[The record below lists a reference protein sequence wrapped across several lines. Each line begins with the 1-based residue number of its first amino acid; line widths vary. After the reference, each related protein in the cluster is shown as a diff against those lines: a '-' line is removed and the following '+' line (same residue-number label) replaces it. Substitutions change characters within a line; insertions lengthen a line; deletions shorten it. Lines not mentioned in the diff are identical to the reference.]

1 MNFKELMEERGIIAQ
16 KRIELEKKMWPYC
29 DKNFLSCEEQKV
41 LDDFFEKYK
50 EINKEDS
57 LLVEKMIE
65 VCQKN

>member
-16 KRIELEKKMWPYC
+16 KRIELEKKMWPYYE
-29 DKNFLSCEEQKV
+29 KNFLSCEEQKV

>member
-16 KRIELEKKMWPYC
+16 KRIELEKKIWPYYE
-29 DKNFLSCEEQKV
+29 KNFLSCEEQKA

>member
-1 MNFKELMEERGIIAQ
+1 
-16 KRIELEKKMWPYC
+16 MWTYYE
-29 DKNFLSCEEQKV
+29 KNFLSCEEQKA